1 MDLKQLSYFTAI
13 VREGSYSRAA
23 EKLNVSQPALSVAIK
38 KLENELGVKL
48 FYSFDRR
55 QWLTDEGIRLMNGA
69 VQMLDVYRKTVE
81 NVMAD
86 NAETTGSLLMF
97 MFWTAIIGTIK
108 ENLARDQEGWAVV
121 VADLNL
127 AGAEAVAKELTD
139 AGLTA
144 LAVRM
149 DVADEQEVE
158 AGFDRMMEQFGSCD
172 LVMSNAGVQIVHPF
186 DEYPFEGWKKMVA
199 IHADGAFLVS
209 RAAFRRMKAS
219 GKGGRIV
226 FTGSVQSFVGS
237 KLKEPYNF
245 AKHGVAGLAKAVARE
260 GAEYGIYTYTICPS
274 FIKTP
279 LVEKQIPEQARDL
292 GISEEKVVKNIMLR
306 DTVDDVFTTVE
317 DVANTLYFLSNDQ
330 GALTGQSLRLTHGWA
345 MA

>member
-1 MDLKQLSYFTAI
+1 
-13 VREGSYSRAA
+13 
-23 EKLNVSQPALSVAIK
+23 
-38 KLENELGVKL
+38 
-48 FYSFDRR
+48 
-55 QWLTDEGIRLMNGA
+55 
-69 VQMLDVYRKTVE
+69 
-81 NVMAD
+81 MA
-86 NAETTGSLLMF
+86 
-97 MFWTAIIGTIK
+97 K
-108 ENLARDQEGWAVV
+108 EGWAVV

-127 AGAEAVAKELTD
+127 AGAEVVAKELTD

-186 DEYPFEGWKKMVA
+186 DEYPFEDWKKMVA

-209 RAAFRRMKAS
+209 CAAFRRMKAS
-219 GKGGRIV
+219 GKSGRIV

-245 AKHGVAGLAKAVARE
+245 AKRGVAGLAKAVARE

-292 GISEEKVVKNIMLR
+292 GISEEEVVKNIMLR
-306 DTVDDVFTTVE
+306 DTVDGVFTTVE